1 MSIAGRLEGY
11 ARIVRP
17 LLAGEPIQGPSCE
30 EHEARVGI
38 ASPQTAG
45 PRVSI
50 EATGPAAIGV
60 IARIADDVVIPATAV
75 PDLAA
80 VIEKVRTGCE
90 ASDRDPSSLGI
101 AVELPVSI
109 GRTSTEADARV
120 GADLL
125 FRTIGHPA
133 RVGIFGTLEQ
143 CHERVAA
150 LAHAGVTDL
159 RCLLPNTIDVHD
171 VIAQLTAMTVGSV
184 EQLVPGAP
192 RTRVPEPPR
201 GWGGRS
207 RFPRP

>member
-11 ARIVRP
+11 ARIVRT

-60 IARIADDVVIPATAV
+60 IARMADDVVIPATAV

-143 CHERVAA
+143 CQDRVIA
-150 LAHAGVTDL
+150 LAHAGVTEL
-159 RCLLPNTIDVHD
+159 RCIVPNTADVQD
-171 VIAQLTAMTVGSV
+171 VIAQLTAMVVGTAEVLS
-184 EQLVPGAP
+184 PNAP
-192 RTRVPEPPR
+192 RSRAPDAPK

-207 RFPRP
+207 RPR